1 MEGRGLWRG
10 VEKLARKKSFFA
22 RHNACFEEDQAV
34 VNERIYMNPRIV
46 VVKCCRCHRI
56 RVNNNWVKEPSFL
69 SKNVNHSHTYC
80 PSCLGTVMEQLDRLQ
95 PVPDLEVETEMALN
109 PTPAVSP

>member
-1 MEGRGLWRG
+1 MEKVALKWGL
-10 VEKLARKKSFFA
+10 FA
-22 RHNACFEEDQAV
+22 RHNACFIGHQAV
-34 VNERIYMNPRIV
+34 VNERINMNPRIV

-80 PSCLGTVMEQLDRLQ
+80 PSCLGTVMEELEHL
-95 PVPDLEVETEMALN
+95 PSVPALGVEPELVLS
-109 PTPAVSP
+109 PAPAGLP